1 MLAAMTTAPARRSAA
16 EQARLDAALT
26 TLFEQQIS
34 FNQVLGLK
42 IGAGPLPSR
51 SLPLGGQ
58 RSREAA
64 SLGAQGFTGQG
75 ASGPTLRFDMRPELV
90 GHHLYGRLHGG
101 VISATLD
108 AMGGLAVMWAIAEKH
123 ADEAAAQ
130 VMQRFAKLGTIDLRV
145 DYLRPGLGRHFVAHA
160 EVMRL
165 GGRVGTTQMRL
176 VNDEGTLIA
185 TAAAAYIVS

>member
-1 MLAAMTTAPARRSAA
+1 MLAAMTSSPPRRSAA

-42 IGAGPLPSR
+42 
-51 SLPLGGQ
+51 
-58 RSREAA
+58 
-64 SLGAQGFTGQG
+64 FTGIG
-75 ASGPTLRFDMRPELV
+75 GKGPTLRFEMRPDLV
-90 GHHLYGRLHGG
+90 GHQLSGRLHGG

-123 ADEAAAQ
+123 ADEAAVQ
-130 VMQRFAKLGTIDLRV
+130 VMHRFAKLGTIDLRV
-145 DYLRPGLGRHFVAHA
+145 DYLRPGLGRHFIAHG

-165 GGRVGTTQMRL
+165 GGRVGTTQMRMT
-176 VNDEGTLIA
+176 NDEGTLIA